1 MTLAAAS
8 LLSPDRARFIVNPV
22 NVARKER
29 RLLEALRDHPGATT
43 AEVVEATGD
52 NRPATV
58 DRLRRLAVGGAVE
71 KDVAG
76 RWRITGG
83 GAEEKDDE
91 PKSDPRAPD
100 PGAEDPTRWVK
111 PLSCYERRETTIL
124 EGLRYG

>member
-1 MTLAAAS
+1 MTLATI
-8 LLSPDRARFIVNPV
+8 SPDRARYIANSAE
-22 NVARKER
+22 VAAKER
-29 RLLEALRDHPGATT
+29 RLLEVLREHPGLTVPAIAKLACDNKSAT
-43 AEVVEATGD
+43 D
-52 NRPATV
+52 
-58 DRLRRLAVGGAVE
+58 DRLLRLFSRGAVE